1 MTIDVKYRTSATAIG
16 GRGGALSA
24 VPATAQDNHQ

>member
-16 GRGGALSA
+16 GRCDALSA
-24 VPATAQDNHQ
+24 VPSTAQENHQ